1 MAAAISL
8 TPREVAEL
16 ARTPKRAIE
25 KAIEDKVL
33 AVHARTGAI
42 SFGRVERRFLGLES
56 VAYASLMDRLS
67 GDVLLSLAAK
77 KRLVRSLKATPAADI
92 RAARVELA
100 PSIVAEIGEAAG
112 AAVERAVRYA
122 EARAA
127 WIETNADIKGGLPV
141 IRGTRVTAHS
151 LAARLEH
158 GDSLE
163 EIIADNPDL
172 PRAAIE
178 AAILF
183 AKAHPLAGRPPTRH
197 AM

>member
-33 AVHARTGAI
+33 AVHAQTGAI

-77 KRLVRSLKATPAADI
+77 KRLVRSLKAIPAADI
-92 RAARVELA
+92 KAARVELA

-163 EIIADNPDL
+163 EIMADNPDL

-183 AKAHPLAGRPPTRH
+183 AKAHPLVGRPPTRH

>member
-77 KRLVRSLKATPAADI
+77 KRLVRSLKAIPAADI